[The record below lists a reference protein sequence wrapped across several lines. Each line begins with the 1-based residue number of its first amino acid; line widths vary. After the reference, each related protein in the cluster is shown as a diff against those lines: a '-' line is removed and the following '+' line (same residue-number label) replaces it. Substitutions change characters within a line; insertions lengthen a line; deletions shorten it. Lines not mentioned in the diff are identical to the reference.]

1 MDEAAPPIDEGL
13 EDLTTEITQTHQE
26 DREVLWTN
34 YVAARKQEFIAS
46 SIDTIGAEYLDNRRF
61 WDTQFEREWTIIAER
76 LESGFGLTDD
86 ILSIVGSDFFKT
98 NEELAKEVANV
109 KEELETEI
117 IGSGACVRMYS
128 WEDFSALHRQGIF
141 HETEFILSLGRGWKK
156 NMLREL
162 RDVWGY
168 QPVGEFPLNG
178 ERHLILQQITGG
190 GGFHAEQ

>member
-1 MDEAAPPIDEGL
+1 MDQVPPPFDEGI
-13 EDLTTEITQTHQE
+13 EDVVAEITETHDA
-26 DREVLWTN
+26 DRESLWLN
-34 YVAARKQEFIAS
+34 YVAARKQEFITS

-86 ILSIVGSDFFKT
+86 ILQVLGTDFFKT
-98 NEELAKEVANV
+98 DEELAAEVATV

-117 IGSGACVRMYS
+117 IGSGACVRVYS

-141 HETEFILSLGRGWKK
+141 HESEFILSLGRGWKK

-178 ERHLILQQITGG
+178 ERHLILQRITGG
-190 GGFHAEQ
+190 GGFSE

>member
-1 MDEAAPPIDEGL
+1 MDQVPPPFDEGI
-13 EDLTTEITQTHQE
+13 EDVVAEITETHDA
-26 DREVLWTN
+26 DRDSLWLK
-34 YVAARKQEFIAS
+34 YVAARKQEFITS

-86 ILSIVGSDFFKT
+86 ILQVLGTDFFKT
-98 NEELAKEVANV
+98 DEELAAEVATV

-117 IGSGACVRMYS
+117 IGSGACVRVYS

-141 HETEFILSLGRGWKK
+141 HESEFILSLGRGWKK

-178 ERHLILQQITGG
+178 ERHLILQQIAGG
-190 GGFHAEQ
+190 GGFSE

>member
-1 MDEAAPPIDEGL
+1 MDQVPPPFDEGI
-13 EDLTTEITQTHQE
+13 EDVVAEIAETHGA
-26 DREVLWTN
+26 DRDSLWLN
-34 YVAARKQEFIAS
+34 YVAARKQEFITS

-86 ILSIVGSDFFKT
+86 ILQVLGTDFFKT
-98 NEELAKEVANV
+98 DEELAAEVATV

-117 IGSGACVRMYS
+117 IGSGACVRVYS

-141 HETEFILSLGRGWKK
+141 HESEFILSLGRGWKK

-190 GGFHAEQ
+190 GGFSE

>member
-1 MDEAAPPIDEGL
+1 MTVDDVDSIETVEA
-13 EDLTTEITQTHQE
+13 EITQIHIAE
-26 DREVLWTN
+26 SDRLWTD
-34 YVAARKQEFIAS
+34 YLSARKLEFISS

-61 WDTQFEREWTIIAER
+61 WNTQFEREWAIIAER
-76 LESGFGLTDD
+76 LSSGFGLTDD
-86 ILSIVGSDFFKT
+86 ILQLVGYDFFKT
-98 NEELAKEVANV
+98 NDELQSEITAV

-117 IGSGACVRMYS
+117 IGSGACVRVYS

-141 HETEFILSLGRGWKK
+141 QESEFILSLGRGWKK

-178 ERHLILQQITGG
+178 ERHLILQQISGG
-190 GGFHAEQ
+190 GGFNE

>member
-1 MDEAAPPIDEGL
+1 MDQAQPPFDEGI
-13 EDLTTEITQTHQE
+13 EDVVSEIAELHDE
-26 DREVLWTN
+26 DRDILWLN
-34 YVAARKQEFIAS
+34 YISARKQEFITS

-61 WDTQFEREWTIIAER
+61 WDTQFEREWLIIAER

-86 ILSIVGSDFFKT
+86 ILQIVGTDFFKT
-98 NEELAKEVANV
+98 NEELAAEVATV

-117 IGSGACVRMYS
+117 IGSGACVRVYS

-141 HETEFILSLGRGWKK
+141 HESEFILSLGRGWKK

-190 GGFHAEQ
+190 GGFSE